1 MKVSGLK
8 ETIDWYDNNADKY
21 SLDTRDK
28 KFSDTAKSFLDK
40 ISIDTPRVLDAGCGD
55 GRDSATLASFGAQV
69 TGIDISKGLIKVAK
83 KLHSDIEFVHGN
95 FIELPFSNETFDG
108 VWAHASL
115 VHLETIDDVRNTL
128 REFKRVLKTNGW
140 VYIYVKEQLG
150 NEKTEV
156 VSDKLSNH
164 DRFFRYYKSEELK
177 GLLEETGFKV
187 DEVVREEDV
196 HGRAE
201 IKWIRIFAKLDS

>member
-28 KFSDTAKSFLDK
+28 KFNDTAKSFLDK
-40 ISIDTPRVLDAGCGD
+40 ISKDTPRILDVGCGD
-55 GRDSATLASFGAQV
+55 GRDSETLASFGAQV
-69 TGIDISKGLIKVAK
+69 TGIDISTGLIKVAK
-83 KLHSDIEFVHGN
+83 KLHPEIEFINGN
-95 FIELPFSNETFDG
+95 FIKLPFPNETFDG

-115 VHLETIDDVRNTL
+115 VHLETFDDVRNAV
-128 REFKRVLKTNGW
+128 REFKRVLKAHGW

-150 NEKTEV
+150 SNKTEI

-164 DRFFRYYKSEELK
+164 DRFFRYYKSEELT
-177 GLLEETGFKV
+177 GLLEETGFRV
-187 DEVVREEDV
+187 DEVVNEEDV

-201 IKWIRIFAKLDS
+201 IKWIRIFAKMVL